1 MLPKGFAMEKSPSSQ
16 SFSVSRYPHQILKLP
31 EQSSNLPMI
40 ISIKWAL
47 RSEARDAHKAWR
59 THR

>member
-16 SFSVSRYPHQILKLP
+16 SFSVS
-31 EQSSNLPMI
+31 MI